1 MVLAIA
7 RTDEDMAT
15 RRRLTDDELFKLA
28 DEAHDRW
35 GTVTVSALQHA
46 AGGGSAARFKKII
59 AEWERRRDKG
69 APEEPPEEPA
79 GAPEPPPNDTRA
91 AGADRQSGAER
102 NGRAAYDRLLDEL
115 HETRRAHA
123 EETARLNRLIDAL
136 LDELRARREAA
147 PD

>member
-1 MVLAIA
+1 
-7 RTDEDMAT
+7 MAT

-59 AEWERRRDKG
+59 AEWDRRRDKG
-69 APEEPPEEPA
+69 APEEPPEEFDD
-79 GAPEPPPNDTRA
+79 APEPPPDDTLA
-91 AGADRQSGAER
+91 ATAATAATERWSGAEQNNR
-102 NGRAAYDRLLDEL
+102 TAYDRLLDEL

-136 LDELRARREAA
+136 LDELRARR
-147 PD
+147 

>member
-1 MVLAIA
+1 
-7 RTDEDMAT
+7 MAT

-59 AEWERRRDKG
+59 AEWDRRRDKG
-69 APEEPPEEPA
+69 APEEPPEEFDDT
-79 GAPEPPPNDTRA
+79 PEPPPDDTATA
-91 AGADRQSGAER
+91 AATDRRSGAER
-102 NGRAAYDRLLDEL
+102 NSRTAYDRLLDEL

-123 EETARLNRLIDAL
+123 AETARLNRLIDAL
-136 LDELRARREAA
+136 LDELRARRETA

>member
-1 MVLAIA
+1 
-7 RTDEDMAT
+7 MAT

-59 AEWERRRDKG
+59 AEWDRRRDKG
-69 APEEPPEEPA
+69 APDEPPEEPA
-79 GAPEPPPNDTRA
+79 GAPEPPPDDTA
-91 AGADRQSGAER
+91 TVADRQSGADR
-102 NGRAAYDRLLDEL
+102 NSRTAYDRLLDEL
-115 HETRRAHA
+115 HETRRAHV

-136 LDELRARREAA
+136 LDELRARREAV

>member
-1 MVLAIA
+1 
-7 RTDEDMAT
+7 MAT

-59 AEWERRRDKG
+59 AEWDRRRDKG
-69 APEEPPEEPA
+69 APDEPPEEFDD
-79 GAPEPPPNDTRA
+79 APEAPLAVTGTA
-91 AGADRQSGAER
+91 ATDRQSGAEQNSR
-102 NGRAAYDRLLDEL
+102 TAYDRLLDEL

>member
-1 MVLAIA
+1 
-7 RTDEDMAT
+7 MAT

-69 APEEPPEEPA
+69 APDEPPEEPA
-79 GAPEPPPNDTRA
+79 GAPEAPPEDTA
-91 AGADRQSGAER
+91 AADRQSGTDR
-102 NGRAAYDRLLDEL
+102 NSRTAYDRLLDEL

-136 LDELRARREAA
+136 LDELRARRAAA

>member
-1 MVLAIA
+1 
-7 RTDEDMAT
+7 MAT

-59 AEWERRRDKG
+59 AEWDRRRGKG
-69 APEEPPEEPA
+69 APDKPPEEPDEPDD
-79 GAPEPPPNDTRA
+79 APEPPPENLTA
-91 AGADRQSGAER
+91 TPATDRQSGSQENSR
-102 NGRAAYDRLLDEL
+102 SAYDRLLGEL

-136 LDELRARREAA
+136 LDELRARR
-147 PD
+147 

>member
-1 MVLAIA
+1 
-7 RTDEDMAT
+7 MAT

-69 APEEPPEEPA
+69 ADKGAPDEPPEEPA
-79 GAPEPPPNDTRA
+79 GAPEPPPDDTA
-91 AGADRQSGAER
+91 AATVADRQSGADR
-102 NGRAAYDRLLDEL
+102 NSRTAYDRLLDEL
-115 HETRRAHA
+115 YETRRAHA

-136 LDELRARREAA
+136 LDELRARR
-147 PD
+147 

>member
-1 MVLAIA
+1 
-7 RTDEDMAT
+7 MAT

-69 APEEPPEEPA
+69 APDEPPEEPA
-79 GAPEPPPNDTRA
+79 GAPEAPPEDTA
-91 AGADRQSGAER
+91 AADRQSGADR
-102 NGRAAYDRLLDEL
+102 NSRTG
-115 HETRRAHA
+115 HGGWRR
-123 EETARLNRLIDAL
+123 
-136 LDELRARREAA
+136 
-147 PD
+147 

>member
-1 MVLAIA
+1 
-7 RTDEDMAT
+7 MAT

-59 AEWERRRDKG
+59 AEWDRRRDKG
-69 APEEPPEEPA
+69 APDEPEEPPEEPA
-79 GAPEPPPNDTRA
+79 CALEPPPEDILATTA
-91 AGADRQSGAER
+91 ATER
-102 NGRAAYDRLLDEL
+102 NSRTAYDRLLDEL

-136 LDELRARREAA
+136 LDELRARRETV

>member
-1 MVLAIA
+1 
-7 RTDEDMAT
+7 MAT

-59 AEWERRRDKG
+59 AEWNRLRDKG
-69 APEEPPEEPA
+69 APDEPPEEFDD
-79 GAPEPPPNDTRA
+79 APEPPPAVTLDTSA
-91 AGADRQSGAER
+91 ATDRQSGAER
-102 NGRAAYDRLLDEL
+102 NSRTAYDRLLDEL

-136 LDELRARREAA
+136 LDELRARRDAA

>member
-1 MVLAIA
+1 
-7 RTDEDMAT
+7 MAT

-69 APEEPPEEPA
+69 ADKGAPDEPPEEPA
-79 GAPEPPPNDTRA
+79 VAPEPPPDDTLA
-91 AGADRQSGAER
+91 AAADRT
-102 NGRAAYDRLLDEL
+102 AYDRLLDEL

-136 LDELRARREAA
+136 LDELRARRAAA

>member
-1 MVLAIA
+1 
-7 RTDEDMAT
+7 MAT

-59 AEWERRRDKG
+59 AEWERRRDKD
-69 APEEPPEEPA
+69 APDEPPEEPA
-79 GAPEPPPNDTRA
+79 GIPEPPPDDTA
-91 AGADRQSGAER
+91 ADRQSGAER
-102 NGRAAYDRLLDEL
+102 NGRAAFDRLLDEM

-136 LDELRARREAA
+136 LDELRARR
-147 PD
+147 

>member
-1 MVLAIA
+1 
-7 RTDEDMAT
+7 MAT

-59 AEWERRRDKG
+59 AEWDRRRDKG
-69 APEEPPEEPA
+69 APDEPEEPPEEPA
-79 GAPEPPPNDTRA
+79 SAPEPPPEDILATTA
-91 AGADRQSGAER
+91 ATER
-102 NGRAAYDRLLDEL
+102 NSRTAYDRLLDEL

-136 LDELRARREAA
+136 LDELRARRETV

>member
-1 MVLAIA
+1 
-7 RTDEDMAT
+7 MAT

-59 AEWERRRDKG
+59 AEWDRRRDKG
-69 APEEPPEEPA
+69 APEEPPEEFDY
-79 GAPEPPPNDTRA
+79 APEPPPDATGTTTA
-91 AGADRQSGAER
+91 ATTDRRSGADL
-102 NGRAAYDRLLDEL
+102 NGRTAYDRLLDEL
-115 HETRRAHA
+115 HEARRAHA

-136 LDELRARREAA
+136 LDELRARRDAA

>member
-1 MVLAIA
+1 
-7 RTDEDMAT
+7 MAT

-28 DEAHDRW
+28 NEAHDRW

-59 AEWERRRDKG
+59 AEWDRRRDKG
-69 APEEPPEEPA
+69 GPDEPPEEFDD
-79 GAPEPPPNDTRA
+79 APEPPPDNA
-91 AGADRQSGAER
+91 AATDRRSGAEQDSR
-102 NGRAAYDRLLDEL
+102 TAYDRLLDEL

-136 LDELRARREAA
+136 LDELRARR
-147 PD
+147 

>member
-1 MVLAIA
+1 
-7 RTDEDMAT
+7 MAT
-15 RRRLTDDELFKLA
+15 RRRLTDEELFKLA

-59 AEWERRRDKG
+59 AEWDRRRDKR

-79 GAPEPPPNDTRA
+79 DAPEPPPAVTLA
-91 AGADRQSGAER
+91 ATAAATDRRSGAER
-102 NGRAAYDRLLDEL
+102 NGRTAYDRLLDEL

>member
-1 MVLAIA
+1 
-7 RTDEDMAT
+7 MAT

-59 AEWERRRDKG
+59 AEWDRRRDKG
-69 APEEPPEEPA
+69 APEEPPEEFDD
-79 GAPEPPPNDTRA
+79 APEPPPAFTA
-91 AGADRQSGAER
+91 ATDRRSGAER
-102 NGRAAYDRLLDEL
+102 NGRTAYDRLLDEL

-136 LDELRARREAA
+136 LDELRARREAS

>member
-69 APEEPPEEPA
+69 APDEPPEEPA
-79 GAPEPPPNDTRA
+79 GAPEAPPEDTA
-91 AGADRQSGAER
+91 ADRQSDADR
-102 NGRAAYDRLLDEL
+102 NSRTAYDRLLDEL

-136 LDELRARREAA
+136 LDELRARRAAA

>member
-1 MVLAIA
+1 
-7 RTDEDMAT
+7 MAT

-59 AEWERRRDKG
+59 AEWDRRRDKG
-69 APEEPPEEPA
+69 APEEPPEEFDDT
-79 GAPEPPPNDTRA
+79 PEPPPDDTATA
-91 AGADRQSGAER
+91 AATDRRSGAER
-102 NGRAAYDRLLDEL
+102 NSRTAYDRLLDEL

-123 EETARLNRLIDAL
+123 AETARLNRLIDAL
-136 LDELRARREAA
+136 LDELRARREAV

>member
-1 MVLAIA
+1 MV
-7 RTDEDMAT
+7 T

-59 AEWERRRDKG
+59 AEWDRRRDRNRRD
-69 APEEPPEEPA
+69 APPEEPA
-79 GAPEPPPNDTRA
+79 DTWETSPDLTANDQ
-91 AGADRQSGAER
+91 QSGAEENR
-102 NGRAAYDRLLDEL
+102 RAVCGRLLEEL
-115 HETRRAHA
+115 YETRRAHV

-136 LDELRARREAA
+136 LDELRARR
-147 PD
+147 

>member
-1 MVLAIA
+1 MVPAIA
-7 RTDEDMAT
+7 RTDGDMAT

-59 AEWERRRDKG
+59 AEWDRRRDKG
-69 APEEPPEEPA
+69 APEEPFEEFDD
-79 GAPEPPPNDTRA
+79 APEPPPDDTLA
-91 AGADRQSGAER
+91 TAAER
-102 NGRAAYDRLLDEL
+102 NSRTAYGRLLDEL
-115 HETRRAHA
+115 HEARRAHA

>member
-1 MVLAIA
+1 
-7 RTDEDMAT
+7 MAT

-59 AEWERRRDKG
+59 AEWDRRRGKG
-69 APEEPPEEPA
+69 APDEPPEEPDDPA
-79 GAPEPPPNDTRA
+79 DAPEPPPDDTIA
-91 AGADRQSGAER
+91 ATAATDRQSGSER
-102 NGRAAYDRLLDEL
+102 NSRNGYDRLLDEL

-136 LDELRARREAA
+136 LDELRARR
-147 PD
+147 